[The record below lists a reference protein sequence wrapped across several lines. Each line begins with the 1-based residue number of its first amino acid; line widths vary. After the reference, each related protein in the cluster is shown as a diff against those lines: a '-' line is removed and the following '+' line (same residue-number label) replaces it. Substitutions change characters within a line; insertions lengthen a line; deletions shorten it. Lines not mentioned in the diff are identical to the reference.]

1 MVPVFEWLQ
10 SADPFTELS
19 QMSVLRGIDPSS
31 IMTVNVSL
39 NCVITVARAMFVL
52 MVDASLYD
60 QYFIQGRTYICM

>member
-31 IMTVNVSL
+31 SMTVSL
-39 NCVITVARAMFVL
+39 NCVITIARAMFVL

-60 QYFIQGRTYICM
+60 QYFIQGHTYICT